1 MTAATAAGHVADE
14 ATRLSCQRRS
24 REQQAAGAGC
34 VRPARGHVRSAV
46 SWCEVR
52 PEAVQSPPEASLAGA
67 LSVAGVAGRG
77 IDRHRPAEAGAALTG
92 GRAVHAQSKRSPRG
106 HETAGISRRRL
117 ACWSPAIPRSNRA
130 EVAVHAGA

>member
-1 MTAATAAGHVADE
+1 M
-14 ATRLSCQRRS
+14 
-24 REQQAAGAGC
+24 
-34 VRPARGHVRSAV
+34 RPARGHVRSAV

-52 PEAVQSPPEASLAGA
+52 PEAVQSPPEASLAGT